1 MKEYWEASWLPL
13 IFSRLPSNFLPYL
26 ELYIGRLTLMASVWW
41 QRGFYLKAIK
51 KSSSYTN
58 EQYMSTNTIVYY
70 LCESLIIIHSCPLD
84 WSLSP
89 WLIQS
94 TQWMKYKAPPDGGKW
109 TLAKVLKHLHQPL
122 EAMPRDNGAETCA
135 DFWCKH
141 RTLWGHFLHTKAHFH
156 WSLNWKFNNLIK
168 PMLKVKRSSEQSTV
182 CGGRSKRIKKWNF
195 REMMLFIIATDTVH
209 LHVLWSEWVTI
220 LVHNPSTFRGMN
232 RLWCGWSGSLWTAFR
247 TSWPSRLHT
256 RACCRKYATAP
267 TGVTLHDN

>member
-1 MKEYWEASWLPL
+1 MFPINNLLRYEGVLRGFL
-13 IFSRLPSNFLPYL
+13 ITTLAFSRLPSNFLPYL

-122 EAMPRDNGAETCA
+122 EAVPSVVAALRHA
-135 DFWCKH
+135 DLWCKH
-141 RTLWGHFLHTKAHFH
+141 RTLWEHFLNTKERFH
-156 WSLNWKFNNLIK
+156 WSQTVSLTLC
-168 PMLKVKRSSEQSTV
+168 LTSE
-182 CGGRSKRIKKWNF
+182 K
-195 REMMLFIIATDTVH
+195 LD
-209 LHVLWSEWVTI
+209 
-220 LVHNPSTFRGMN
+220 
-232 RLWCGWSGSLWTAFR
+232 
-247 TSWPSRLHT
+247 
-256 RACCRKYATAP
+256 
-267 TGVTLHDN
+267 